1 MILTTENLSKSF
13 GGVHAVQKVD
23 LGFAAGEITGVIGP
37 NGAGKSTLIN
47 LLDGSLPPTGG
58 TITLRGAVLNRM
70 ARHKVSLAGIAR
82 TYQNVRLF
90 DHLTALENLEVCF
103 YPAES
108 GMVWR
113 EVLFP
118 AYARRRD
125 AARRAHCM
133 AILERLGIGHFAATE
148 ARHLPYGRQ
157 RILEIARAIVRKPSV
172 LLLDEPA
179 AGLNHEE
186 TADLKARLEGLRAP
200 DLAIV
205 VVEHDMDLIM
215 TICQRIH
222 VLNFGSLLFSGTPG
236 EVQGDAGV
244 LAAYLGTS
252 DEYDRIHAL
261 AQDRRSGRRLRPD
274 TDTKRYKS

>member
-1 MILTTENLSKSF
+1 MILTTDQLSKSF
-13 GGVHAVQKVD
+13 GGIHAMRGVS
-23 LGFAAGEITGVIGP
+23 LGFEAGEITGVIGP

-47 LLDGSLPPTGG
+47 LLDGSFRPTSG
-58 TITLRGAVLNRM
+58 TITLRGQALNRLP
-70 ARHKVSLAGIAR
+70 RHKVSQAGISR
-82 TYQNVRLF
+82 TYQNLRLF

-103 YPAES
+103 YPVES
-108 GMVWR
+108 GGVWK

-118 AYARRRD
+118 GYARKRDRRRQD
-125 AARRAHCM
+125 HCM
-133 AILERLGIGHFAATE
+133 AILEKLGIAHFAATE

-157 RILEIARAIVRKPSV
+157 RILEIGRAVVRQPSV

-186 TADLKARLEGLRAP
+186 TADLKNRLESLRSP

-222 VLNFGSLLFSGTPG
+222 VLNFGSLLFSGTPKQ
-236 EVQGDAGV
+236 VQSNPDV

-261 AQDRRSGRRLRPD
+261 AQDRRSGRRIRPD
-274 TDTKRYKS
+274 KNTRSG